1 MLEFGEVGICFPLGV
16 FEDFNFRKKTMLVSF
31 SIYVLTFEDEI
42 RLAVINI
49 KDTRWRN

>member
-1 MLEFGEVGICFPLGV
+1 
-16 FEDFNFRKKTMLVSF
+16 MLVSF

-49 KDTRWRN
+49 KDTICLFFSCCKVTKLPLNAQCDEILV